1 MIIQWLFNGFA
12 WPVNAGQSSL
22 SGIGTG
28 AQKQG
33 VFFGAETARFERD
46 VVADQDHLPTM
57 PGFRGVH
64 GKQPRHHPN
73 VVLTPRTGRFHCSR
87 CLFIARMGEKKRKRK
102 ENHVPKKKKKK
113 KESSKKNRPKR
124 IKRNTKKNRQKR
136 IKETLPQWHS
146 LVHSLLHS
154 MLRRAYLTRPSRR
167 GCWAWSIPRPSPASE
182 NRSRISLDVKEDNK
196 YWKVEKTVEKTV
208 DVVYTVKVTRS
219 LRFYVPP
226 HFS

>member
-1 MIIQWLFNGFA
+1 MIIQWIFNGFA

-102 ENHVPKKKKKK
+102 ENVFQKRKKKRIVQKESSKKNQKKHK
-113 KESSKKNRPKR
+113 KESSKKNQRD
-124 IKRNTKKNRQKR
+124 T
-136 IKETLPQWHS
+136 TTMAFAVAFTVAFTAAFAVAACLPNPAVTS
-146 LVHSLLHS
+146 GLLGMINS
-154 MLRRAYLTRPSRR
+154 TAFTCKWKSFTDQS
-167 GCWAWSIPRPSPASE
+167 GC
-182 NRSRISLDVKEDNK
+182 
-196 YWKVEKTVEKTV
+196 
-208 DVVYTVKVTRS
+208 
-219 LRFYVPP
+219 
-226 HFS
+226 

>member
-1 MIIQWLFNGFA
+1 MIIQWLFNDYSMIIQWLFNGFA

-87 CLFIARMGEKKRKRK
+87 CLFIARMGEKKRKKNRPKRIK
-102 ENHVPKKKKKK
+102 ETQKRIVK
-113 KESSKKNRPKR
+113 KESSKKNQRD
-124 IKRNTKKNRQKR
+124 T
-136 IKETLPQWHS
+136 TTMAFAVAFTVAFTAAFDVAACLPNPAVTSGLSGMINSTAFTCKWKSFTDQS
-146 LVHSLLHS
+146 
-154 MLRRAYLTRPSRR
+154 
-167 GCWAWSIPRPSPASE
+167 GC
-182 NRSRISLDVKEDNK
+182 
-196 YWKVEKTVEKTV
+196 
-208 DVVYTVKVTRS
+208 
-219 LRFYVPP
+219 
-226 HFS
+226 

>member
-1 MIIQWLFNGFA
+1 MIIQWLFNDYSMIIQWIFNGFA
-12 WPVNAGQSSL
+12 WPVNAGQPSL

-87 CLFIARMGEKKRKRK
+87 CLFITRMGKKKRKRK
-102 ENHVPKKKKKK
+102 ENMFQKRK
-113 KESSKKNRPKR
+113 KEKKNRPKR
-124 IKRNTKKNRQKR
+124 IVQKESKETQKR
-136 IKETLPQWHS
+136 IVKKESKRHYHNGIRCCIHCCIHCCIRCCG
-146 LVHSLLHS
+146 V
-154 MLRRAYLTRPSRR
+154 LT
-167 GCWAWSIPRPSPASE
+167 
-182 NRSRISLDVKEDNK
+182 
-196 YWKVEKTVEKTV
+196 
-208 DVVYTVKVTRS
+208 
-219 LRFYVPP
+219 
-226 HFS
+226 